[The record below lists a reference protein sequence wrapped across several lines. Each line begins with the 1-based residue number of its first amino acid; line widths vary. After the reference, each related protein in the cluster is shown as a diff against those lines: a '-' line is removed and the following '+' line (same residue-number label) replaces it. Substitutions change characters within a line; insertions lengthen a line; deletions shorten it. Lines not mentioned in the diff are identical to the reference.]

1 MGWHGNCFPL
11 RGGGLALQILPFNPS
26 RRQELGEERVEEL
39 RSQQAA
45 GGAWVA
51 ARSIDR
57 RHARRVKVAV
67 QARIRPYY
75 QSAELAEELQTAT
88 NLSRDGFYFVAR
100 HSRYRADMNLYV
112 ACPVGHSQTM
122 TDSEC
127 ARVVRVDALGGGTWG
142 VAVTFLRSA
151 CLYHGSEISL
161 RK

>member
-1 MGWHGNCFPL
+1 ME
-11 RGGGLALQILPFNPS
+11 Q
-26 RRQELGEERVEEL
+26 EL

-45 GGAWVA
+45 GRAWVA

-57 RHARRVKVAV
+57 RRARRVKVAV
-67 QARIRPYY
+67 PARIRPYY
-75 QSAELAEELQTAT
+75 QSAELTEELLTAT

-112 ACPVGHSQTM
+112 ACPAGHSQTV

-142 VAVTFLRSA
+142 VAVTFLRRA
-151 CLYHGSEISL
+151 CLYHGSEISS